1 MAYTINN
8 AMSFL
13 KARLFRM
20 RAKILLFSKKGD
32 VGSKATYDFFPE
44 DIWPRIKGDVRAEIA
59 LQLPRTKLCC
69 VLLGKAPLHQ
79 SRIVARRNARSARTS
94 PPTAQGQCSL

>member
-20 RAKILLFSKKGD
+20 RAKILLFSKKGG

-44 DIWPRIKGDVRAEIA
+44 DIWPRIKGGRTTAGFTSPKPCATAGLHKNFNFSLEKLYPPL
-59 LQLPRTKLCC
+59 LQLT
-69 VLLGKAPLHQ
+69 
-79 SRIVARRNARSARTS
+79 
-94 PPTAQGQCSL
+94 GQC